1 MCAALSSTLQ
11 TRPFGTLRLRG
22 AWFEP
27 ENQSPLGASAQHNT
41 ARRPIRPPAG
51 NPKAWSRNKSSSA
64 SYDPSEKIPSDR
76 VNKHVSRRSTQAA
89 APEDF
94 SASPARVVIKR
105 MMIQSW
111 VASGLYPGVAELD
124 QFGQAP
130 AVLDGGFDGKN
141 VRWVFGRPVILGKSV
156 REFDISA
163 MPSDTIAVKITYND
177 IIRKMTIPCSPSSS
191 WQILSGTIKT
201 RFEIRHTSSIGL

>member
-76 VNKHVSRRSTQAA
+76 
-89 APEDF
+89 
-94 SASPARVVIKR
+94 
-105 MMIQSW
+105 QSW

-141 VRWVFGRPVILGKSV
+141 VRWAFGRPVILGKSV
-156 REFDISA
+156 GEFDISA
-163 MPSDTIAVKITYND
+163 MPSDTITVKITYND
-177 IIRKMTIPCSPSSS
+177 ITRKMTIPCSPSSS